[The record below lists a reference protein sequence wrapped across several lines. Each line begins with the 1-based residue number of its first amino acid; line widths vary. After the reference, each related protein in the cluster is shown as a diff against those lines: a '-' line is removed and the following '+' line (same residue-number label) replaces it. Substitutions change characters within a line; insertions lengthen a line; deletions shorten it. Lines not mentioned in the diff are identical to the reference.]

1 MFLLYGVS
9 NFMIFLLNKIK
20 NVFSLSIKNIQLYL
34 SYKYLVYNI
43 HMIVQYSDKY
53 GIEMLYR
60 LDKN

>member
-1 MFLLYGVS
+1 
-9 NFMIFLLNKIK
+9 MIFLLNKIK